1 MIFPGLVEVGFNSPK
16 PITFVGYEYMDI
28 MSADTKKITT
38 LFNDNS
44 SKMLESSLNDI
55 FFDSFQIY
63 GIKAEGTRTNENNE
77 RGGAIAG
84 IVTVVIVVVVVIVVL
99 RKKKLQ
105 KDSSSNSV

>member
-63 GIKAEGTRTNENNE
+63 WIKAEGTNENNE